1 MINVEKNE
9 IEICGDAEELGTDLL
24 LANMVVYKKIREF
37 APRKNAVGTLREL
50 LETAI
55 RKVENGGLLYEEGKE

>member
-24 LANMVVYKKIREF
+24 IANMVVYKKNKRVCAKKECSRNIKRTF
-37 APRKNAVGTLREL
+37 R
-50 LETAI
+50 
-55 RKVENGGLLYEEGKE
+55 NGN